1 MADFLNMMEAL
12 RATRDPD
19 SCLRGLNQF
28 RKGLRGEEGPA
39 FLARYLRQSPEC
51 QEMQAVWDTQLTVRH
66 KHAAAGGAAAGRRC
80 RHWQLLPPGSRQVE
94 ALTRAPVIERLVA
107 REQAAAGWSASAV
120 ATHESR

>member
-1 MADFLNMMEAL
+1 MTDFLNMMEAL

-66 KHAAAGGAAAGRRC
+66 KHAAAGGAAATGGCSHLPSASFLTPCPAAIAARRC
-80 RHWQLLPPGSRQVE
+80 N
-94 ALTRAPVIERLVA
+94 T
-107 REQAAAGWSASAV
+107 
-120 ATHESR
+120 TM